1 MTDGAASFP
10 RGARIRSA
18 ADFARVY
25 AARRTAAAAG
35 LVVHVRRRDDATG
48 PRLGLSVS
56 RRVGNAV
63 VRNRWK
69 RRLREAFRRIV
80 PALAADHD
88 YCVVVRTSTVPA
100 GASGQRE
107 VETLLVELGRR
118 AVGRRERPGGEGQS
132 PGRRR

>member
-1 MTDGAASFP
+1 MTDAAASFP

-80 PALAADHD
+80 PVLAADHD
-88 YCVVVRTSTVPA
+88 YCVVVRSSTVPT
-100 GASGQRE
+100 GAAGQRE

-118 AVGRRERPGGEGQS
+118 AVGRRERRGDDGPGAN
-132 PGRRR
+132 RRR